1 MQTRNKKRQSHKQ
14 RSQTADETFLSLSLR
29 LQNMSLSRNNGL
41 RKIASEMVQSTAQVV
56 SHK

>member
-1 MQTRNKKRQSHKQ
+1 MQTRHKKRQSHKQ
-14 RSQTADETFLSLSLR
+14 RSQTADEIFLSLSVR

-41 RKIASEMVQSTAQVV
+41 RKIASEMVQSITQVV